1 MAGFGFGSASG
12 VITTLGM
19 IVGLYS
25 ASSDRLAIIGGIVT
39 VSVADALSDA
49 LGEHISE
56 ESKRHPVARDVRNI
70 TISTFVTKLLIGLS
84 FLIPFIF
91 LNYSLH
97 IYLGPSSADSAE
109 VLLCPAEHDALV
121 GRLQPLK
128 PSQSS
133 IDRNDTQP
141 YARHQQGCV
150 GQEWAVRCR
159 AEGMQP
165 HDDQHR
171 HHAGDITQHEHQ
183 DQRATGGRHDARG
196 VLRARIRNAEETA
209 SISQNTNR
217 VIISPA

>member
-12 VITTLGM
+12 GITTLGM

-91 LNYSLH
+91 LPIAQAVIVSVVYSALVLILLSLRISH
-97 IYLGPSSADSAE
+97 RTGQNRYE
-109 VLLCPAEHDALV
+109 VMAEHLLV
-121 GRLQPLK
+121 GF
-128 PSQSS
+128 
-133 IDRNDTQP
+133 
-141 YARHQQGCV
+141 
-150 GQEWAVRCR
+150 AVVV
-159 AEGMQP
+159 
-165 HDDQHR
+165 
-171 HHAGDITQHEHQ
+171 ITFFL
-183 DQRATGGRHDARG
+183 GKW
-196 VLRARIRNAEETA
+196 VETA
-209 SISQNTNR
+209 FASK
-217 VIISPA
+217 AL